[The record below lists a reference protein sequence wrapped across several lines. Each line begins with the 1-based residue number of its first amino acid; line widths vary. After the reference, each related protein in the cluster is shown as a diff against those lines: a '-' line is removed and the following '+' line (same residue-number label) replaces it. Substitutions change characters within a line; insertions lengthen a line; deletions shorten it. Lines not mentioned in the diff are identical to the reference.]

1 MSQVWLKRH
10 LRGLSICGVFPLL
23 RSFKAFK
30 RFCILAMSSPLKHP
44 TFAGSKRAL
53 ASHGTVFYLCHLSLS
68 LNNPISLRSNE
79 RHERPCCCF
88 DKYFKIASRLL
99 PHFSNLFETTR
110 AICRGFWAIKC
121 NVHTSTHIQT
131 MKAQCGVSAFVAALK
146 HLHFSGLTL

>member
-110 AICRGFWAIKC
+110 AICRGFK
-121 NVHTSTHIQT
+121 TS
-131 MKAQCGVSAFVAALK
+131 ALLWTNPLTK
-146 HLHFSGLTL
+146 YFLFLLDQKLLECSSCLTLESL